1 MGGFRIPYSAFRILS
16 LFFLLPE
23 SGIRNPESLNNF
35 FQFLLHFI
43 FIATFLFVYII
54 AIIILKPFRLHR
66 KRKISTV
73 TLKLSYLVY
82 LAFFLAFVYLV
93 LFFASNDVNTEE
105 NMENG
110 TSAIYYIIVLV
121 SFFIPNIGIMIRRRF
136 KNNRTLYN
144 YLVSFMNLLIILAL
158 IFMMSQVKWDF

>member
-1 MGGFRIPYSAFRILS
+1 M
-16 LFFLLPE
+16 
-23 SGIRNPESLNNF
+23 NNF

-66 KRKISTV
+66 KRKVSTLS
-73 TLKLSYLVY
+73 LKLSYLIY

-93 LFFASNDVNTEE
+93 LFFADNEVNTEE

-110 TSAIYYIIVLV
+110 ISTVYYIIVLV

-136 KNNRTLYN
+136 NKNRGTYN
-144 YLVSFMNLLIILAL
+144 YLVSAINFIIILAL
-158 IFMMSQVKWDF
+158 VFLMNHVQWDF